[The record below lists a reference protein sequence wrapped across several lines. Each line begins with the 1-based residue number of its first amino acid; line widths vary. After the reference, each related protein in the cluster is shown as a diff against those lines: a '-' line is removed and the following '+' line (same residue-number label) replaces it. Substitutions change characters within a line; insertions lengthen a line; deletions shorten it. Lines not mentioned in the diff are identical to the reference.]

1 MAKLSTASIRLVQ
14 KLNRKNKQ
22 NEFPVYIVVCYKGRV
37 EKSTGISCLQKHW
50 DKKREVIK
58 SGCPNAPIL
67 NKMLNDIKQKVID
80 KKNYYEYNS
89 IEYTPSMLFE
99 AEIKENDNTY
109 LSIYKRLCRERRVT
123 DGTARRYQYSYRKL
137 CDFLKKKDFI
147 IAELTTAKMKDFAV
161 YMQKGGINE
170 NSIKSILCS
179 VASVWNYAIAYN
191 LADASQY
198 PFKTFKFSQKYKER
212 HRDYFLEVDHIK
224 RLKEYFLDL
233 CIERHGN
240 NRWTYKK
247 GVEDK
252 LRLRYTKEFGLLWFL
267 MCYKM
272 NGSSPIDLAMLKT
285 SNCKRINLNGEDYW
299 AIDLKRRKTS
309 SDVHIRLKRDILTII
324 GLEHQLGFSKNGFVY
339 CVINASN
346 LTDEQML
353 NQSHKAASRAIKW
366 VRKAFIEI
374 NTDIA
379 RENAEK
385 HLNNPLVK
393 VDKVEMYTARHSFA
407 SNYVNMPNS
416 SIGGLASLMGRSAN
430 KIATYV
436 HQLTKDEDIAKE
448 VENMPI

>member
-22 NEFPVYIVVCYKGRV
+22 NEYPVYIVVCYKGRI
-37 EKSTGISCLQKHW
+37 EKSTGVSCLQKYW

-67 NKMLNDIKQKVID
+67 NRMLNDIKQKVID

-99 AEIKENDNTY
+99 IEVKEKDNTFNG
-109 LSIYKRLCRERRVT
+109 IYN
-123 DGTARRYQYSYRKL
+123 KL
-137 CDFLKKKDFI
+137 CDDRRLADGTRRRYLYSYNKLCEFLKKKDFI
-147 IAELTTAKMKDFAV
+147 VAELTTAKMRDFSTSLEKD
-161 YMQKGGINE
+161 GIKE
-170 NSIKSILCS
+170 NSIKSILCC
-179 VASVWNYAIAYN
+179 VAAVWNYAVAYN

-198 PFKTFKFSQKYKER
+198 PFNTFKYTKKYTER

-233 CIERHGN
+233 CIERNGK
-240 NRWTYKK
+240 RWTYKE

-252 LRLRYTKEFGLLWFL
+252 LRLRYTKEFGILWFL
-267 MCYKM
+267 MCYKL
-272 NGSSPIDLAMLKT
+272 NGSAPIELSLLKT
-285 SNCKRINLNGEDYW
+285 SNCNRINLNGEDYW
-299 AIDLKRRKTS
+299 AIDTKRKKTGH
-309 SDVHIRLKRDILTII
+309 DVHIRLKRDLLTII

-339 CVINASN
+339 PIINASN
-346 LTDEQML
+346 LTDKQMIA
-353 NQSHKAASRAIKW
+353 QSHKTACKAIKW
-366 VRKAFIEI
+366 VREAFSEI
-374 NTDIA
+374 NMDIA
-379 RENAEK
+379 MENAEK

-393 VDKVEMYTARHSFA
+393 VDKVDMYCARHSFA
-407 SNYVNMPNS
+407 SHYVNMPNS
-416 SIGGLASLMGRSAN
+416 SIGGLASLMGRSPN

-436 HQLTKDEDIAKE
+436 HQLTKDEDIARE